1 MHDFLRLLKIKDPL
15 YQDKIRLIGATED
28 VKCVLRTVL
37 TQVEE
42 LSHQHFI
49 KFPKSFL
56 LFIKSVFFII
66 TLVYELSRNANSI
79 MFMLNYIP

>member
-42 LSHQHFI
+42 LSHQNFI
-49 KFPKSFL
+49 EFPKSFY
-56 LFIKSVFFII
+56 FS
-66 TLVYELSRNANSI
+66 
-79 MFMLNYIP
+79 

>member
-1 MHDFLRLLKIKDPL
+1 MHEFLRLLKIKDPL

-42 LSHQHFI
+42 LSHQNFI
-49 KFPKSFL
+49 EFPKSFY
-56 LFIKSVFFII
+56 FS
-66 TLVYELSRNANSI
+66 
-79 MFMLNYIP
+79 